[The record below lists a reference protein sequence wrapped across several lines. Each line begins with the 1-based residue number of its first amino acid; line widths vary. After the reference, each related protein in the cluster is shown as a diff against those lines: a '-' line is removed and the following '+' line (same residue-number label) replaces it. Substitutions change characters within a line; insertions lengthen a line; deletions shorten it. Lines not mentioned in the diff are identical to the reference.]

1 MEKVSRYSRSVKFI
15 FLSLDI
21 LIVYAAYR
29 LSFFAHHGQFHT
41 FDRSDYSLMVVFI
54 LAWIV
59 VGFILNIYRIGDLTR
74 FRRVAGLVVMAFT
87 LHAIFIAFYVSAV
100 GSEPTSIMPWASTY
114 VTSVVAVLFGRRL
127 LITLYRL
134 YRRRT
139 RTARK
144 IAIVGKGKTALM
156 LQRFFDH
163 NPILRCQVVGV
174 FDDSYRPT
182 APGKLLTGSVEE
194 LKELCRSEE
203 IEEIYFTRHD
213 QQQLQELSAL
223 CDEHFILFRLVPD
236 YQEIFDQKLNIY
248 YQDEIPI
255 LMLRPEPM
263 HSVINMVIKRTFDI
277 VFSMLVLLTIFPFL
291 YIIIALLIKIE
302 SPGPVLFR
310 QLRAGRK
317 NKLFLCYKFRTMRTD
332 NDDEARQA
340 TKNDP
345 RVTRIGAFLRK
356 TSLDEFPQFINVLL
370 GDMSVVGPR
379 PFMLQHVEEF
389 SRTVD
394 RYALRQF
401 VTPGITGYAQV
412 NGFRGEV
419 RHAQMIEKRVE
430 YDRIYIENWSLM
442 LDVKIIWLTVRNI
455 FKGEENAY

>member
-15 FLSLDI
+15 FLSLDV

-29 LSFFAHHGQFHT
+29 LSFLMHHGQSHI
-41 FDRSDYSLMVVFI
+41 FDRSDYSLMVVFL

-59 VGFILNIYRIGDLTR
+59 VGFLLNIYRIGDLTR
-74 FRRVAGLVVMAFT
+74 FRHVVGLVVMAFA
-87 LHAIFIAFYVSAV
+87 LHAVFMAFYLSILGGESAQL
-100 GSEPTSIMPWASTY
+100 IPWISTY
-114 VTSVVAVLFGRRL
+114 LISIVAVVAGRRL
-127 LITLYRL
+127 LIALYRL

-139 RTARK
+139 HSARK

-156 LQRFFDH
+156 LCRFFEH
-163 NPILRCQVVGV
+163 NPIMRCQVVGV
-174 FDDSYRPT
+174 FDDSYQ
-182 APGKLLTGSVEE
+182 PGMPENLLTGSVED
-194 LKELCRSEE
+194 LKRLCEQEE

-213 QQQLQELSAL
+213 QQQLQEVSAL
-223 CDEHFILFRLVPD
+223 CDAHFILFRLVPD

-263 HSVINMVIKRTFDI
+263 HSAINMVIKRAFDI
-277 VFSMLVLLTIFPFL
+277 VFSLLVLLTIFPFL
-291 YIIIALLIKIE
+291 YLIIALLIKIE

-317 NKLFLCYKFRTMRTD
+317 NKLFLCYKFRTMRAD
-332 NDDEARQA
+332 NDDETRQA

-419 RHAQMIEKRVE
+419 RHAQMIQKRVE

-442 LDVKIIWLTVRNI
+442 LDIKIIWQTVRNI

>member
-15 FLSLDI
+15 FLLLDV

-29 LSFFAHHGQFHT
+29 LSFFVHHGRFHA

-59 VGFILNIYRIGDLTR
+59 VGFILNVYRIGDLTR
-74 FRRVAGLVVMAFT
+74 FRRVAGLVVMAFA
-87 LHAIFIAFYVSAV
+87 LHAVFITFYL
-100 GSEPTSIMPWASTY
+100 SIIGGELAAMAPWLSTY
-114 VTSVVAVLFGRRL
+114 LTSTVAIIAGRRL
-127 LITLYRL
+127 LIALYRV
-134 YRRRT
+134 YRQRT
-139 RTARK
+139 HSARK
-144 IAIVGKGKTALM
+144 IAIVGKGKTAVM
-156 LQRFFDH
+156 LHRFFEH

-174 FDDSYRPT
+174 FDDSYQPS
-182 APGKLLTGSVEE
+182 APGNLLTGSVED
-194 LKELCRSEE
+194 LKALCEREE

-213 QQQLQELSAL
+213 QQQLQEFSAL

-263 HSVINMVIKRTFDI
+263 HSAINIIIKRIFDV
-277 VFSMLVLLTIFPFL
+277 VFSLLVLLTIFPLL
-291 YIIIALLIKIE
+291 YVIIALFTKLE

-317 NKLFLCYKFRTMRTD
+317 NKLFLCYKFRTMRID

-340 TKNDP
+340 TKDDP

-419 RHAQMIEKRVE
+419 RHAQMIQKRVE

-442 LDVKIIWLTVRNI
+442 LDIKIIWQTVRNI